1 MSKIVKKFFDEFEE
15 YLSVVL
21 FLALITLCLL
31 QILFRFVF
39 NFSLSWTEEL
49 ARYVFIALVYA
60 ASSLAVLKG
69 AHVRVEIIDNF
80 VKGKAKYCLEQAI
93 DVAWCAFMIYIGAY
107 GVEITIE
114 ALRVEQVTPAL
125 GWQIGW
131 VYMIVP
137 VFFFLIS
144 ARLIQRVYM
153 RYRQKDQVGATLQS
167 EEAH

>member
-1 MSKIVKKFFDEFEE
+1 MSKLSKVFCEEFEE
-15 YLSVVL
+15 YLSVAL
-21 FLALITLCLL
+21 FLALIVLCLL

-60 ASSLAVLKG
+60 ASSLAVIKG

-80 VKGKAKYCLEQAI
+80 VSGKAKYYLDQVIEAS
-93 DVAWCAFMIYIGAY
+93 WCAFMIYIGIY
-107 GVEITIE
+107 GVEITVE
-114 ALRVEQVTPAL
+114 ALRVSQVTPAL

-131 VYMIVP
+131 IYMIVP

-144 ARLIQRVYM
+144 LRLVQRMYH
-153 RYRQKDQVGATLQS
+153 RFQNRDALIASSNDS
-167 EEAH
+167 EVQ

>member
-1 MSKIVKKFFDEFEE
+1 MSRLQKIFSDEFEE
-15 YLSVVL
+15 YLSVAL
-21 FLALITLCLL
+21 FLALIVLCLL

-60 ASSLAVLKG
+60 ASSLAVIKG

-80 VKGKAKYCLEQAI
+80 VKGKAKYYLDQVIEAS
-93 DVAWCAFMIYIGAY
+93 WCAFMIYIGAY
-107 GVEITIE
+107 GVEITLE
-114 ALRVEQVTPAL
+114 ALRVSQVTPAL
-125 GWQIGW
+125 EWQIGW

-144 ARLIQRVYM
+144 LRLIQRMYQ
-153 RYRQKDQVGATLQS
+153 RFQNKDVLCTSQTDM
-167 EEAH
+167 EAQ